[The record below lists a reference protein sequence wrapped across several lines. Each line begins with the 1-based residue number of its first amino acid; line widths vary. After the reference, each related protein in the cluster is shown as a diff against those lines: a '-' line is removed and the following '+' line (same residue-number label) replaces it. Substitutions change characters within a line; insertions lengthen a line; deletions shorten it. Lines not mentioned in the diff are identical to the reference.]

1 MDKPASRHFSVLI
14 IDDEPQVTSEL
25 RELLENSGYRCVTST
40 HREVG
45 DRQLPG
51 RPEHRPGHLRPLPG
65 EDNGIR
71 LIESL
76 KEVAGNGRFFESI
89 ILTGHDGRQEVIEAM
104 RVGAADYYQKP
115 VAPQELLHGLERL
128 ESRLHERVRSQ
139 LSLSHVNQRLEY
151 LAESL
156 NSIYRDI
163 HKIKYEV
170 HGNSQPSALRSED
183 SQPSAPPAPVAESQ
197 VSPSNPLFGKLSPRQ
212 QAVARLVSKGLTN
225 YQIAYELGIT
235 ENTVKLYVSR
245 CAAPGCICTTAPS
258 WRWPCRLRRCSRQ
271 RSGGALTGAM
281 ARRAC

>member
-40 HREVG
+40 HRESAIASFQADPNIGLVICDLYLG
-45 DRQLPG
+45 Q
-51 RPEHRPGHLRPLPG
+51 
-65 EDNGIR
+65 DNGIR

-128 ESRLHERVRSQ
+128 ENRLHERVRSQ

-170 HGNSQPSALRSED
+170 HGNSQPSALKSED
-183 SQPSAPPAPVAESQ
+183 SQPSAPPASVAESQ

-212 QAVARLVSKGLTN
+212 QAVARLEQGPDQLPDRLRTGHHREHGEAVRLPG
-225 YQIAYELGIT
+225 
-235 ENTVKLYVSR
+235 
-245 CAAPGCICTTAPS
+245 AAPDAYAQPHTAGAGPVA
-258 WRWPCRLRRCSRQ
+258 CGDAAGQ

-281 ARRAC
+281 ARRTC

>member
-1 MDKPASRHFSVLI
+1 MDKPASRRFGVLI

-40 HREVG
+40 HREAAIASFQADPSIGLVICDLYLG
-45 DRQLPG
+45 Q
-51 RPEHRPGHLRPLPG
+51 
-65 EDNGIR
+65 DNGIR

-76 KEVAGNGRFFESI
+76 KEAAGSGRFFESI

-115 VAPQELLHGLERL
+115 VAPQELLRGLERL
-128 ESRLHERVRSQ
+128 ENRLQERVRSQ

-170 HGNSQPSALRSED
+170 HGNSQPSALKSED
-183 SQPSAPPAPVAESQ
+183 SPPPTPVAESQ
-197 VSPSNPLFGKLSPRQ
+197 VSPANPLFSKLSP
-212 QAVARLVSKGLTN
+212 A
-225 YQIAYELGIT
+225 
-235 ENTVKLYVSR
+235 SR
-245 CAAPGCICTTAPS
+245 R
-258 WRWPCRLRRCSRQ
+258 WRAW
-271 RSGGALTGAM
+271 
-281 ARRAC
+281 

>member
-40 HREVG
+40 HRESAIASFQADPNIGLVICDLYLG
-45 DRQLPG
+45 Q
-51 RPEHRPGHLRPLPG
+51 
-65 EDNGIR
+65 DNGIR

-128 ESRLHERVRSQ
+128 ENRLHERVRSQ

-170 HGNSQPSALRSED
+170 HGNSQPSALKSED
-183 SQPSAPPAPVAESQ
+183 SQPSAPPASVAESQ
-197 VSPSNPLFGKLSPRQ
+197 VSPSNPLFGKLSPRP
-212 QAVARLVSKGLTN
+212 QAVARLGSKGRTN
-225 YQIAYELGIT
+225 YQIAYDLGIT
-235 ENTVKLYVSR
+235 ENTVKLYVSQVLR
-245 CAAPGCICTTAPS
+245 LMHMHNRTQLALALSPAAMQQG
-258 WRWPCRLRRCSRQ
+258 
-271 RSGGALTGAM
+271 SGAVVH
-281 ARRAC
+281 

>member
-40 HREVG
+40 HRESAIASFQADPNIGLVICDLYLG
-45 DRQLPG
+45 Q
-51 RPEHRPGHLRPLPG
+51 
-65 EDNGIR
+65 DNGIR

-104 RVGAADYYQKP
+104 RAGAADYYQKP

-128 ESRLHERVRSQ
+128 ENRLHERVRSQ

-170 HGNSQPSALRSED
+170 HGNSQPSALKSED
-183 SQPSAPPAPVAESQ
+183 SQPSAPPVAESQ

-235 ENTVKLYVSR
+235 ENTVKLYVSQVLR
-245 CAAPGCICTTAPS
+245 LMHMHNRTQLALALSPTAM
-258 WRWPCRLRRCSRQ
+258 Q
-271 RSGGALTGAM
+271 QGSGAVVH
-281 ARRAC
+281 

>member
-40 HREVG
+40 HRESAIASFQADPNIGLVICDLYLG
-45 DRQLPG
+45 Q
-51 RPEHRPGHLRPLPG
+51 
-65 EDNGIR
+65 DNGIR

-183 SQPSAPPAPVAESQ
+183 SQPSAPPAPVAKPGVPEQSA
-197 VSPSNPLFGKLSPRQ
+197 VR
-212 QAVARLVSKGLTN
+212 QAVAPPAGGGAAGEQGPDQLPDSLRAGHHREHREAVRLPG
-225 YQIAYELGIT
+225 
-235 ENTVKLYVSR
+235 
-245 CAAPGCICTTAPS
+245 AAPDAYAQPHPVGAGPVACGDAAG
-258 WRWPCRLRRCSRQ
+258 Q

>member
-1 MDKPASRHFSVLI
+1 MRK
-14 IDDEPQVTSEL
+14 TSL
-25 RELLENSGYRCVTST
+25 SDYMLMANTIRYGCELLENSGYRCVTST
-40 HREVG
+40 HRESAIASFQADPNIGLVICDLYLG
-45 DRQLPG
+45 Q
-51 RPEHRPGHLRPLPG
+51 
-65 EDNGIR
+65 DNGIR

-128 ESRLHERVRSQ
+128 ENRLHERVRSQ

-170 HGNSQPSALRSED
+170 HGNSQPSALKSED
-183 SQPSAPPAPVAESQ
+183 SQPSAPPASVAESQ
-197 VSPSNPLFGKLSPRQ
+197 VSPSNPLFGKLSP
-212 QAVARLVSKGLTN
+212 A
-225 YQIAYELGIT
+225 
-235 ENTVKLYVSR
+235 SR
-245 CAAPGCICTTAPS
+245 R
-258 WRWPCRLRRCSRQ
+258 WRGW
-271 RSGGALTGAM
+271 
-281 ARRAC
+281 